1 MRTIQEQGKFAG
13 SRAPYG
19 YRLDPKDKHHLVV
32 DEETAPVV
40 KRMFE
45 MVAAGNT
52 LHYVA
57 TTLNSEGIPSPGRL
71 LYDRGIASTDHFK
84 NSKWYMQTIKR
95 ILIEEVYLG
104 WMISGKFLRYNRFM
118 CSLGNN
124 PILSIRIK
132 VQLLKGGIVHG

>member
-1 MRTIQEQGKFAG
+1 MYAKDISRKICSSMRTIQEQGKFAG

-45 MVAAGNT
+45 MVADGNT

-84 NSKWYMQTIKR
+84 NSNGICKR
-95 ILIEEVYLG
+95 
-104 WMISGKFLRYNRFM
+104 
-118 CSLGNN
+118 
-124 PILSIRIK
+124 
-132 VQLLKGGIVHG
+132 